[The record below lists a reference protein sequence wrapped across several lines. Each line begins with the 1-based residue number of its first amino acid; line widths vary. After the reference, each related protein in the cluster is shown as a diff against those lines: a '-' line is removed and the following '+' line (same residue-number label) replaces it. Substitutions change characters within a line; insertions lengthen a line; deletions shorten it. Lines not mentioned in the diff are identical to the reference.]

1 MYQDKKTIQE
11 LNLMDDFLM
20 TESMLH
26 EETAQRVARLII
38 ERATQL
44 KVGNL
49 VIDCQKTMNGM
60 NTYLHGIRLDVAV
73 NEFHVTEEKKADTIR
88 LFDIE
93 PNNRQESA
101 LPKRNR
107 YYQALTDVKLLE
119 TGIEYHKLPE
129 LWTIWILPY
138 DPFAQNYMLYSVK
151 NVVEGFE
158 EIDYNDGV
166 RTLFLYTDGE
176 YGGSPEL
183 KRLLTYIK
191 HSTAENAADE
201 ELKTLHA
208 MIEQIKGNS
217 EIGVKYMHVR
227 EMMADTIKDAID
239 KGMKQGIEQGMKQ
252 GIEQGIEQGR
262 EVGIQAL
269 IETCKDMGL
278 SKRDTQQYVETKF
291 SMSQNTAGKFMTKYW
306 K

>member
-1 MYQDKKTIQE
+1 
-11 LNLMDDFLM
+11 
-20 TESMLH
+20 
-26 EETAQRVARLII
+26 
-38 ERATQL
+38 
-44 KVGNL
+44 
-49 VIDCQKTMNGM
+49 
-60 NTYLHGIRLDVAV
+60 
-73 NEFHVTEEKKADTIR
+73 
-88 LFDIE
+88 
-93 PNNRQESA
+93 
-101 LPKRNR
+101 
-107 YYQALTDVKLLE
+107 
-119 TGIEYHKLPE
+119 
-129 LWTIWILPY
+129 
-138 DPFAQNYMLYSVK
+138 MLYSVK

-201 ELKTLHA
+201 EIKTLHA

-239 KGMKQGIEQGMKQ
+239 KGMKQGIERGIEQGMK
-252 GIEQGIEQGR
+252 QGIEQGR

-291 SMSQNTAGKFMTKYW
+291 SMSQNTAGNFMTKYW

>member
-1 MYQDKKTIQE
+1 
-11 LNLMDDFLM
+11 
-20 TESMLH
+20 
-26 EETAQRVARLII
+26 
-38 ERATQL
+38 
-44 KVGNL
+44 
-49 VIDCQKTMNGM
+49 
-60 NTYLHGIRLDVAV
+60 
-73 NEFHVTEEKKADTIR
+73 
-88 LFDIE
+88 
-93 PNNRQESA
+93 
-101 LPKRNR
+101 
-107 YYQALTDVKLLE
+107 
-119 TGIEYHKLPE
+119 
-129 LWTIWILPY
+129 
-138 DPFAQNYMLYSVK
+138 MLYSVK
-151 NVVEGFE
+151 NVVEDFE

-166 RTLFLYTDGE
+166 RTLFLYTDEE

-239 KGMKQGIEQGMKQ
+239 KGMKQGIEQG
-252 GIEQGIEQGR
+252 IEQGR

-269 IETCKDMGL
+269 IETCKDMGV

>member
-1 MYQDKKTIQE
+1 
-11 LNLMDDFLM
+11 
-20 TESMLH
+20 
-26 EETAQRVARLII
+26 
-38 ERATQL
+38 
-44 KVGNL
+44 
-49 VIDCQKTMNGM
+49 
-60 NTYLHGIRLDVAV
+60 
-73 NEFHVTEEKKADTIR
+73 
-88 LFDIE
+88 
-93 PNNRQESA
+93 
-101 LPKRNR
+101 
-107 YYQALTDVKLLE
+107 
-119 TGIEYHKLPE
+119 
-129 LWTIWILPY
+129 
-138 DPFAQNYMLYSVK
+138 MLYSVK

-239 KGMKQGIEQGMKQ
+239 KGMKQGIEQG
-252 GIEQGIEQGR
+252 IEQGR
-262 EVGIQAL
+262 EFYDKVLEIDVNGICESLIFYAPRWIPGECVRACFRYAL
-269 IETCKDMGL
+269 WG
-278 SKRDTQQYVETKF
+278 VF
-291 SMSQNTAGKFMTKYW
+291 S
-306 K
+306 

>member
-1 MYQDKKTIQE
+1 
-11 LNLMDDFLM
+11 
-20 TESMLH
+20 
-26 EETAQRVARLII
+26 
-38 ERATQL
+38 
-44 KVGNL
+44 
-49 VIDCQKTMNGM
+49 
-60 NTYLHGIRLDVAV
+60 
-73 NEFHVTEEKKADTIR
+73 
-88 LFDIE
+88 
-93 PNNRQESA
+93 
-101 LPKRNR
+101 
-107 YYQALTDVKLLE
+107 
-119 TGIEYHKLPE
+119 
-129 LWTIWILPY
+129 
-138 DPFAQNYMLYSVK
+138 MLYSVK

-239 KGMKQGIEQGMKQ
+239 KGMKQGIER

-269 IETCKDMGL
+269 IETCKDMGCPNGIHN
-278 SKRDTQQYVETKF
+278 STWKQNFQCPKIQQ
-291 SMSQNTAGKFMTKYW
+291 GIL
-306 K
+306 

>member
-1 MYQDKKTIQE
+1 
-11 LNLMDDFLM
+11 
-20 TESMLH
+20 
-26 EETAQRVARLII
+26 
-38 ERATQL
+38 
-44 KVGNL
+44 
-49 VIDCQKTMNGM
+49 
-60 NTYLHGIRLDVAV
+60 
-73 NEFHVTEEKKADTIR
+73 
-88 LFDIE
+88 
-93 PNNRQESA
+93 
-101 LPKRNR
+101 
-107 YYQALTDVKLLE
+107 
-119 TGIEYHKLPE
+119 
-129 LWTIWILPY
+129 
-138 DPFAQNYMLYSVK
+138 MLYSVK

-208 MIEQIKGNS
+208 
-217 EIGVKYMHVR
+217 
-227 EMMADTIKDAID
+227 ID
-239 KGMKQGIEQGMKQ
+239 KAIEQGMKQ
-252 GIEQGIEQGR
+252 SR

-291 SMSQNTAGKFMTKYW
+291 SMSQNTAGNFMTKYW

>member
-1 MYQDKKTIQE
+1 
-11 LNLMDDFLM
+11 
-20 TESMLH
+20 
-26 EETAQRVARLII
+26 
-38 ERATQL
+38 
-44 KVGNL
+44 
-49 VIDCQKTMNGM
+49 
-60 NTYLHGIRLDVAV
+60 
-73 NEFHVTEEKKADTIR
+73 
-88 LFDIE
+88 
-93 PNNRQESA
+93 
-101 LPKRNR
+101 
-107 YYQALTDVKLLE
+107 
-119 TGIEYHKLPE
+119 
-129 LWTIWILPY
+129 
-138 DPFAQNYMLYSVK
+138 MLYSVK
-151 NVVEGFE
+151 NVVEDFE

-166 RTLFLYTDGE
+166 RTLFLYTDEE

-239 KGMKQGIEQGMKQ
+239 KGMKQGIERGIEQGMKQ

-269 IETCKDMGL
+269 IETCKDMGV

>member
-1 MYQDKKTIQE
+1 
-11 LNLMDDFLM
+11 
-20 TESMLH
+20 
-26 EETAQRVARLII
+26 
-38 ERATQL
+38 
-44 KVGNL
+44 
-49 VIDCQKTMNGM
+49 
-60 NTYLHGIRLDVAV
+60 
-73 NEFHVTEEKKADTIR
+73 
-88 LFDIE
+88 
-93 PNNRQESA
+93 
-101 LPKRNR
+101 
-107 YYQALTDVKLLE
+107 
-119 TGIEYHKLPE
+119 
-129 LWTIWILPY
+129 
-138 DPFAQNYMLYSVK
+138 MLYSVK

-239 KGMKQGIEQGMKQ
+239 KG
-252 GIEQGIEQGR
+252 IEQGIEQGM

-269 IETCKDMGL
+269 IETCKDMGV
-278 SKRDTQQYVETKF
+278 SKQDTQQYVETKF
-291 SMSQNTAGKFMTKYW
+291 SMSQNTAGNFMTKYW